1 MKVFIKVGLVIL
13 GVAGVLY
20 WLGAKF
26 LQPARRLHDRYKHE
40 SDKEQNV

>member
-1 MKVFIKVGLVIL
+1 MKVFIKIGLVIL

-26 LQPARRLHDRYKHE
+26 LQPARRLRDRYKRPLDE
-40 SDKEQNV
+40 DQFV

>member
-1 MKVFIKVGLVIL
+1 MKVFIKIGLVIL

-26 LQPARRLHDRYKHE
+26 LQPARRLHDRYKR
-40 SDKEQNV
+40 SDEE